1 MSRYRR
7 PRHMRKKLRL
17 PLSSPEAMASRA
29 ACRAKRRT
37 NPSREEAAPRAFSSG
52 AASDLSGSLEES
64 VAMDALEWPR
74 LAASELLGLRADR
87 SLRHHF
93 REVTIILDYAAAQEG
108 RTVARPA

>member
-1 MSRYRR
+1 
-7 PRHMRKKLRL
+7 
-17 PLSSPEAMASRA
+17 MASRA

-74 LAASELLGLRADR
+74 RAAGSFLLFQFLFLCYFSRPSRQHFERFRKILHMA
-87 SLRHHF
+87 SLLF
-93 REVTIILDYAAAQEG
+93 LLLEIYAGFEALVPRNG
-108 RTVARPA
+108 

>member
-1 MSRYRR
+1 MPQCCRR
-7 PRHMRKKLRL
+7 DFPAESSTAAGFISDRA
-17 PLSSPEAMASRA
+17 LSSPEAMASRA

-52 AASDLSGSLEES
+52 AASALRGSLAES

-74 LAASELLGLRADR
+74 RAASELLGLRAGR

-93 REVTIILDYAAAQEG
+93 REVTIILDYAAA
-108 RTVARPA
+108 